1 MYYKDKTVI
10 YLNGEY
16 IKASDANVN
25 LYSQT
30 LHYGN
35 GVFEGIRSYNT
46 DDGVRIL
53 KQKNILTGCYSAEK
67 MHINLSISSEELEKI
82 SYQLQKS
89 TNLNAYIRPLV
100 YLGEN
105 MF

>member
-1 MYYKDKTVI
+1 ME
-10 YLNGEY
+10 NY

-46 DDGVRIL
+46 EDGVR
-53 KQKNILTGCYSAEK
+53 
-67 MHINLSISSEELEKI
+67 
-82 SYQLQKS
+82 
-89 TNLNAYIRPLV
+89 V
-100 YLGEN
+100 
-105 MF
+105 F